1 MGPHG
6 SRYQAALGATLLLLS
21 AVAFAQT
28 TATIVGV
35 VTDESGAVIPNCSVK
50 VTNELTGLSRE
61 LLTGPDGAYIATPL
75 PPGAYSVEAAA
86 TGFKTTVRKG
96 IIVSVQENVKVDLR
110 LSLGTVS
117 EAVTVAGSAPLVDV
131 RQASIGALME
141 SQRMTELP
149 LSGRTPAALLV
160 LIPTVSNVNAGALPT
175 SYSVDVNVAGGR
187 VNNNNF
193 LLDNARYNS
202 VQYGQGNPLP
212 PPDFLS
218 EFKVTTNG
226 YDAEKS
232 LNSAATIQVITRSGT
247 NDFHGGVFE
256 FHRDN
261 DLTARNFFAPS
272 TPFLVQNQFGGV
284 LGGPVRKNKTFFF
297 FGYQGTRIR
306 QSQLNI
312 DAFPPSQAELSGDFS
327 QSRGGLPIDPLT
339 NQPFQ
344 GGLIPKSRW
353 DPAAVNYLSK
363 LPLPNQADGRFQILR
378 PTANDGSMILAKVD
392 HNLFH
397 NNQISGRYWRSYG
410 QLVSPNGN
418 VPFGNGLYSLH
429 FQNFNATDTHTFSP
443 NLINVATIAWNRK
456 FETST
461 NRDMPFQTPK
471 DAGVNLPDPQ
481 ITPYPPG
488 VTVAGRVSLGPRIAG
503 VPLRLDNTYDY
514 GDTMTWIKGRSTWKF
529 GGSFHPIRFGP
540 DVAAFDNGRFTFNGQ
555 FSKNSLADFL
565 LGRPSFLQMLREREN
580 HRTYFLDF
588 FVQNDYRVSSRITLN
603 LGLAYHYEEPTYQI
617 NDLSSNFIPGM
628 QSKKFPNAPPGL
640 VYVGD
645 PGIPRGIFHPDKN
658 NFAPRVGLAWDMFGN
673 GKTSLRAGYG
683 VFYQPDMNGLSQFI
697 SLNQPFLPVFNL
709 DNVPSFS
716 NPFQGRAFGFGV
728 VPGDPIE
735 MYNPK
740 TGQAVF
746 LPPVTGWSIDP
757 NFPNAYTE
765 QYSLSIQRQLPQD
778 MGLEVSY
785 IGNVGRK
792 LSQGYQFNP
801 AVYSPGATLAN
812 TEARRRYYPGQVG
825 SMNRNTAGG
834 NSSFNSLAVVLHK
847 RFSKSYLI
855 DANYTWMRSIDD
867 SYGVS
872 GYNVYQNPDS
882 LASDRALS
890 DWHREHVFSASWVWY
905 SPKLSRMPSLARYTI
920 GGWEFSGLLRLATGN
935 PFNVLAGRD
944 NSLTAVG
951 GDRPN
956 VIGDPKLPT
965 NRPRSQLVAQYF
977 NPSMFQANA
986 PGTYGNV
993 GRNALIGPGSANVD
1007 VGLSKIISVRERHQ
1021 FQLRGEFFDLL
1032 NRPNFGNP
1040 VANLVSPAFGRILS
1054 ATTSRQI
1061 QLALKYSF

>member
-1 MGPHG
+1 MNPFRSGCPI
-6 SRYQAALGATLLLLS
+6 LITATLL
-21 AVAFAQT
+21 AAAAFGQT

-35 VTDESGAVIPNCSVK
+35 VTDESGAVIPNCAVK
-50 VTNELTGLSRE
+50 VTNQLTGLSRA
-61 LLTGPDGAYIATPL
+61 LITGADGAYIATQL
-75 PPGAYSVEAAA
+75 PPGTYSVEAEAA
-86 TGFKTTVRKG
+86 GFRTTVHEG
-96 IIVSVQENVKVDLR
+96 IVLSVQDNAKIDLR
-110 LSLGTVS
+110 LAVGAVT
-117 EAVTVAGSAPLVDV
+117 EAVTVAGAAPLVDV

-141 SQRMTELP
+141 SKRMLELP
-149 LSGRTPAALLV
+149 LSGRTPASLLV

-218 EFKVTTNG
+218 EFRVTTNG

-232 LNSAATIQVITRSGT
+232 LSSAATIQVITRSGT
-247 NDFHGGVFE
+247 NQFHGSLFE

-284 LGGPVRKNKTFFF
+284 IGGPVRKNKTFFF

-306 QSQLNI
+306 QSQFNN
-312 DAFPPSQAELSGDFS
+312 DAFPPTQAELNGDFS
-327 QSRGGLPIDPLT
+327 HSRGGLPIDPLT
-339 NQPFQ
+339 NQPFP
-344 GGLIPKSRW
+344 GGVIPKDRW
-353 DPAAVNYLSK
+353 DPAAAKYLAT
-363 LPLPNQADGRFQILR
+363 LPQPNTADGRYQILR
-378 PTANDGSMILAKVD
+378 PTANDGTMILARID
-392 HNLFH
+392 HSLFR

-410 QLVSPNGN
+410 QLASPNGN
-418 VPFGNGLYSLH
+418 VPFGTGLYSLQ
-429 FQNFNATDTHTFSP
+429 FQNFNVTDTHTFSP
-443 NLINVATIAWNRK
+443 NLINVATMAWNRK

-461 NRDMPFQTPK
+461 NVNMPFSSPQ
-471 DAGVNLPDPQ
+471 DAGVNLPNPQ
-481 ITPYPPG
+481 VTPYPPG
-488 VTVAGRVSLGPRIAG
+488 VSVTGRLSLSPRIAG
-503 VPLRLDNTYDY
+503 VPLRLDNTYDF
-514 GDTMTWIKGRSTWKF
+514 GNTMTWIKGRSTWKF
-529 GGSFHPIRFGP
+529 GGSYHPIRFGP
-540 DVAAFDNGRFTFNGQ
+540 DLAAFDDGRFTFNGQ
-555 FSKNSLADFL
+555 FSKNALADFL

-588 FVQNDYRVSSRITLN
+588 FVQNDYRLSSRVTLN

-617 NDLSSNFIPGM
+617 DNLSSNFIPGM

-640 VYVGD
+640 VYAGD
-645 PGIPRGIFHPDKN
+645 PGIPRGIFNPDKN
-658 NFAPRVGLAWDMFGN
+658 NFAPRLGIAWDMFGD

-683 VFYQPDMNGLSQFI
+683 IFYQPDMNGLSQFV

-716 NPFQGRAFGFGV
+716 NPFQGRTLGFGI

-740 TGQAVF
+740 TGQAAF

-765 QYSLSIQRQLPQD
+765 QYSVSLQRQLPQD
-778 MGLEVSY
+778 MSLEASY

-801 AVYSPGATLAN
+801 AVYGAGATLAN

-834 NSSFNSLAVVLHK
+834 NSSFNSFAVVLRK
-847 RFSKSYLI
+847 RFSKSYVVN
-855 DANYTWMRSIDD
+855 ANYTWMRSIDD
-867 SYGVS
+867 AYGVS
-872 GYNVYQNPDS
+872 GYNVYQNPDN
-882 LASDRALS
+882 LASDRSLS
-890 DWHREHVFSASWVWY
+890 DWQREHVFSASWVWDL
-905 SPKLSRMPSLARYTI
+905 PKLDSLPSFARHTI
-920 GGWEFSGLLRLATGN
+920 GGWEFTGLLRLATGS
-935 PFNVLAGRD
+935 PFNILAGRD

-956 VIGDPKLPT
+956 VTGNPVLPAS
-965 NRPRSQLVAQYF
+965 RPRSQLLAEYF
-977 NPSMFQANA
+977 NPAMFQANA
-986 PGTYGNV
+986 PGTYGNL
-993 GRNALIGPGSANVD
+993 GRNALIGPGAANVD
-1007 VGLSKIISVRERHQ
+1007 VGLSKIIHVYESHQ
-1021 FQLRGEFFDLL
+1021 FELRGEFFDLL

-1040 VANLVSPAFGRILS
+1040 VATFVSPAFGQILS
-1054 ATTSRQI
+1054 ATTTRQI